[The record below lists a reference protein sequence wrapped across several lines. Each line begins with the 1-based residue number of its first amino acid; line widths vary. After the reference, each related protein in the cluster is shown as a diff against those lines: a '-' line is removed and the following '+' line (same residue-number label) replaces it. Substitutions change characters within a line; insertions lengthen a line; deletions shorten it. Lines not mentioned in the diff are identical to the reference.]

1 MWGAAIAA
9 VGSLISGIFGFKKSQ
24 GDAIQAAVK
33 VVSEVNSS
41 NSQREQAIATIIAAE
56 NSNGYWLAAV
66 WRPMLMVFFA
76 ILIGSFWFGY
86 VPEHLDK
93 PMSPMMEELFT
104 ILKIGIGG
112 YIPARTLEKIV
123 HNMNVGA
130 VLKKFI
136 EKKVL

>member
-1 MWGAAIAA
+1 MWTAAIGA
-9 VGSLISGIFGFKKSQ
+9 VGSLMSGIFGFKKAQ
-24 GDAIQAAVK
+24 ADAVMKAVG
-33 VVSEVNSS
+33 VVSDVNTS
-41 NSQREQAIATIIAAE
+41 NAQREQAIATIIAAE
-56 NSNGYWLAAV
+56 NASGYWLSAV

-86 VPEHLDK
+86 VPPHLNQ
-93 PMSPMMEELFT
+93 PMSPMMTEIFT

-123 HNMNVGA
+123 QNMNVGA

-136 EKKVL
+136 EKKML